1 MGMKVLHVTNIAQNA
16 YINALI
22 LNARGHDCDVLA
34 LDLYHVGSSPEWYE
48 LQDAEI
54 DTASLGGDAF
64 FPNFYAL
71 GRDMPRIGDW
81 VAHGPT
87 YMALRYLILKRRGDP
102 RAYTA
107 LSTLSYLRFK
117 ATIQR
122 TTNPF
127 AAVIGDEEFTALL
140 GQYDLHPYLRCRI
153 SAGRLSERYFE
164 WIRGRIA
171 LQLPAQR
178 VSALAPPLAQGMLD
192 HYFAKDPTLE
202 GVVRGLRARGLSEA
216 LGIEFEGPLMEYAH
230 LQRHGFGVAEIAPY
244 CVFGRIWRDLA
255 SHYDACIFY
264 ADSSVFAL
272 AAGIEGYHALE
283 HGTIRSIPFEPTT
296 HGRLVAKAFLNAR
309 RVFLTNTD
317 YATAKPRLEFTPE
330 QRVYSPHPFDEAPAL
345 AFRRAHIRKQDPHR
359 VVFFCPARQDW
370 RSGDPKMAKGNDR
383 YFRAARSL
391 LDEGRANFVMQ
402 CVDWGVDRDA
412 TLQLIEDLGLT
423 DHVSWTSLMTKRKL
437 WAAMLDS
444 DAVIDQFMISGFGGI
459 TFEALALGCRII
471 SRDDGVN
478 NGVFFEEPPPILS
491 AETAE
496 EIASRMAAVL
506 NDPEDLAG
514 LGEKGTAWVRKYHSA
529 ERIHELQMAAFGG
542 LASRGLNDTAELEI
556 PRLPCET
563 EAPRGGAGARQIGI
577 DDRISS
583 LG

>member
-1 MGMKVLHVTNIAQNA
+1 MGLKVLHVTNIAQNA
-16 YINALI
+16 YLNASI

-34 LDLYHVGSSPEWYE
+34 VDLYHVASSPEWYE
-48 LQDAEI
+48 LHSADI
-54 DTASLGGDAF
+54 DSAKLGSDSF
-64 FPNFYAL
+64 FPDFYAL
-71 GRDMPRIGDW
+71 GQAMPRIGDW
-81 VAHGPT
+81 VAHGPS
-87 YMALRYLILKRRGDP
+87 YIALRYLTLKRQGSP
-102 RAYTA
+102 LAYTA
-107 LSTLSYLRFK
+107 LSTLAYLRFK
-117 ATIQR
+117 ATLQR
-122 TTNPF
+122 TTAPSTV
-127 AAVIGDEEFTALL
+127 AMPDQEFEAHLA
-140 GQYDLHPYLRCRI
+140 GYDLQPYLRRRI
-153 SAGRLSERYFE
+153 ATGRMAERYFE
-164 WIRGRIA
+164 WIRGRLA
-171 LQLPAQR
+171 LQLPAQC
-178 VSALAPPLAQGMLD
+178 VSALAPPLAQGVLD
-192 HYFAKDPTLE
+192 YYFAKDPTLE
-202 GVVRGLRARGLSEA
+202 GVVRGLRKRGLSEA

-230 LQRHGFGVAEIAPY
+230 LERHGFGVAEIAPY

-370 RSGDPKMAKGNDR
+370 QSGDPKMAKGNDR

-391 LDEGRANFVMQ
+391 LDEGRANFVLQ

-412 TLQLIEDLGLT
+412 TLQLIEDLSLT
-423 DHVSWTSLMTKRKL
+423 DHVSWTSLMTKRNL

-444 DAVIDQFMISGFGGI
+444 DAIIDQFMISGFGGI

-478 NGVFFEEPPPILS
+478 NRVFFEEPPPILS

-506 NDPEDLAG
+506 NDPDDLAG
-514 LGEKGTAWVRKYHSA
+514 LGEKGIAWVRKYHSA

-542 LASRGLNDTAELEI
+542 VASRVTMALKESAFL
-556 PRLPCET
+556 
-563 EAPRGGAGARQIGI
+563 
-577 DDRISS
+577 DDALAAAMS
-583 LG
+583 